1 MIESLRDNLF
11 WQFGSTGNSTGPHA
25 HFEVM
30 INGENV
36 DPMKYFERKWLNL
49 VLIFTD
55 NEQLNQDINK
65 KIKDSR
71 IVYYADY
78 ILEEKE
84 ADTLI
89 ISVQNNKYNFKD
101 FMFKVRDKNI
111 RVILLLENEEQKELE
126 DALLLGIYD
135 IIFDPFSL
143 EDLCK
148 KINTPSLF
156 YNVSKYIKNII
167 ELENI

>member
-1 MIESLRDNLF
+1 LI
-11 WQFGSTGNSTGPHA
+11 
-25 HFEVM
+25 
-30 INGENV
+30 
-36 DPMKYFERKWLNL
+36 
-49 VLIFTD
+49 LIFTD
-55 NEQLNQDINK
+55 NEQLNKDISR

-89 ISVQNNKYNFKD
+89 VSVQNNKYNFKD

-111 RVILLLENEEQKELE
+111 RVILLLENADQKELR

-135 IIFDPFSL
+135 IIFDPFTL
-143 EDLCK
+143 EDICK
-148 KINTPSLF
+148 KIDTPSAF
-156 YNVSKYIKNII
+156 SDIAKYIKDIM

>member
-1 MIESLRDNLF
+1 MI
-11 WQFGSTGNSTGPHA
+11 
-25 HFEVM
+25 
-30 INGENV
+30 
-36 DPMKYFERKWLNL
+36 
-49 VLIFTD
+49 LIFTD
-55 NEQLNQDINK
+55 NEQLNKDINK

-89 ISVQNNKYNFKD
+89 VSVQNNKYNFKD

-111 RVILLLENEEQKELE
+111 RVILLLENADQKELR

-135 IIFDPFSL
+135 IIFDPFTL
-143 EDLCK
+143 EDICK
-148 KINTPSLF
+148 KIDTPSAF
-156 YNVSKYIKNII
+156 SDIAKYIKDIM

>member
-1 MIESLRDNLF
+1 MI
-11 WQFGSTGNSTGPHA
+11 
-25 HFEVM
+25 
-30 INGENV
+30 
-36 DPMKYFERKWLNL
+36 
-49 VLIFTD
+49 LIFTD
-55 NEQLNQDINK
+55 NEQLNKDISR

-89 ISVQNNKYNFKD
+89 VSVQNNKYNFKD

-111 RVILLLENEEQKELE
+111 RVILLLENAEQKELR

-143 EDLCK
+143 EDICK
-148 KINTPSLF
+148 KIDTPSAF
-156 YNVSKYIKNII
+156 SDISKYIKDII
-167 ELENI
+167 ELEII